1 MQPTLAGATPV
12 TTVANNTACLRRVYT
27 NTPDG
32 RLIAVNADNGQRCA
46 DFGVNGTV
54 DLLEGLGGGT
64 KAPRFEVTSAPT
76 IAGTTIVVGSRI
88 ADNVAADMP
97 GGVIRGYDVITGK
110 LRWAFDPRNP
120 DLTMFLNRVKPINVV
135 RQTLGLQC
143 HMIHK

>member
-32 RLIAVNADNGQRCA
+32 RLIAVNADNGQLC

-97 GGVIRGYDVITGK
+97 
-110 LRWAFDPRNP
+110 
-120 DLTMFLNRVKPINVV
+120 VV
-135 RQTLGLQC
+135 
-143 HMIHK
+143 